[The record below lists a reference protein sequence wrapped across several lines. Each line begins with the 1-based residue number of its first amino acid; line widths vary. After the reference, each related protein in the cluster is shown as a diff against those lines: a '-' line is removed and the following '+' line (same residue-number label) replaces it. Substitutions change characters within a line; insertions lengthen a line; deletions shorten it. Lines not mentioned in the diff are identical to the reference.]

1 MKTKIVFWVENKPY
15 QTFSYIYAGMKKAF
29 ERLGCEVYW
38 FSDQS
43 FPFQSEFDYSNC
55 VFFVDNQGPLDHNVP
70 IIDSGIYFAYDKFT
84 NVNKYLD
91 KVRCLVNY
99 RVAEFKK
106 PIPDDD
112 RYVEIEKGVT
122 FDTQAPEPYNVVYF
136 SWATNLMPEE
146 IDLDWVNKE
155 RNNEYN
161 FVGTIHAPRPN
172 AEPLHQQFIEI
183 VKNKGIPF
191 NHYDP
196 NVNPATDEEHV
207 GILQRSMF
215 VPDFRPQEQKDN
227 WYLPCRVLKA
237 ISYGCL
243 AVSDAPYLKYF
254 IDDSVLTSENAQEIF
269 DLGMENQNNKELIL
283 HQMEIVKRDHTYL
296 NRCRGILKIVD
307 QVRGQ

>member
-1 MKTKIVFWVENKPY
+1 MKNKIVFWVENKPN

-29 ERLGCEVYW
+29 ERLGCEVHW

-43 FPFQSEFDYSNC
+43 FPSQSEFDYSNC
-55 VFFVDNQGPLDHNVP
+55 IFFVDNQGPLDHNVP
-70 IIDSGIYFAYDKFT
+70 IVNTGIYFAYDKFT

-122 FDTQAPEPYNVVYF
+122 FDTQAPESYNVVYF

-172 AEPLHQQFIEI
+172 VEPLHQQFIEI
-183 VKNKGIPF
+183 VKNKGILF
-191 NHYDP
+191 NHYNP

-227 WYLPCRVLKA
+227 WYLPCRILKA

-243 AVSDAPYLKYF
+243 TVSDAPYLKNF
-254 IDDSVLTSENAQEIF
+254 IDDSILTSENAQEIF
-269 DLGMENQNNKELIL
+269 DLGVENQNNKELIL
-283 HQMEIVKRDHTYL
+283 HQMEIIKRDHTYL
-296 NRCRGILKIVD
+296 NRCRGILKIVEK
-307 QVRGQ
+307 VRD

>member
-1 MKTKIVFWVENKPY
+1 MKNKIVFWVENKPN
-15 QTFSYIYAGMKKAF
+15 QTFSYIYAGMKKSF
-29 ERLGCEVYW
+29 ERLGCEVHW

-43 FPFQSEFDYSNC
+43 FPSQSEFDYSNC
-55 VFFVDNQGPLDHNVP
+55 IFFVDNQGPLDHNVP
-70 IIDSGIYFAYDKFT
+70 IVNTGIYFAYDKFT

-91 KVRCLVNY
+91 KVRCLINY

-122 FDTQAPEPYNVVYF
+122 FDTQSPEPYNVVYF

-161 FVGTIHAPRPN
+161 FVGTIHAPRLN
-172 AEPLHQQFIEI
+172 VEPLHQQFIEI
-183 VKNKGIPF
+183 VKNKGISF

-196 NVNPATDEEHV
+196 NVNPATDEDHV
-207 GILQRSMF
+207 GILQKSMF
-215 VPDFRPQEQKDN
+215 VPDFRPQEQKNN
-227 WYLPCRVLKA
+227 WYVPCRVLKA

-243 AVSDAPYLKYF
+243 AVSDAPYLKNF
-254 IDDSVLTSENAQEIF
+254 IDGSILTSENAQEIF
-269 DLGMENQNNKELIL
+269 DLGAENQNNKELIL
-283 HQMEIVKRDHTYL
+283 HQMEIIKKDHTYL
-296 NRCRGILKIVD
+296 NRCRGILKIVEQARD
-307 QVRGQ
+307 Q

>member
-1 MKTKIVFWVENKPY
+1 MKRKIIFWVENKPY
-15 QTFSYIYAGMKKAF
+15 QTFSYIYIGMRKAF
-29 ERLGCEVYW
+29 EKFGYKTYW
-38 FSDQS
+38 FSDEFSPSQT
-43 FPFQSEFDYSNC
+43 EFDYSNS
-55 VFFVDNQGPLDHNVP
+55 VFFIDNQGPLDWNVP

-91 KVRCLVNY
+91 KVKCLINY

-112 RYVEIEKGVT
+112 RYVEIEKGVV
-122 FDTQAPEPYNVVYF
+122 FDTQATEPYNVVYI

-146 IDLDWVNKE
+146 IDFDWVNKE

-161 FVGTIHAPRPN
+161 FVGTIHAPRLN

-196 NVNPATDEEHV
+196 NVNPATDKDHIS
-207 GILQRSMF
+207 ILQKSMF
-215 VPDFRPQEQKDN
+215 VPDFRPQEQKEN
-227 WYLPCRVLKA
+227 WYVPCRILKA

-243 AVSDAPYLKYF
+243 AVSDSPYLKHF
-254 IDDSVLTSENAQEIF
+254 IDDSILTSENSQEIF
-269 DLGMENQNNKELIL
+269 DIGIKNQNNKELIL
-283 HQMEIVKRDHTYL
+283 HQMEIIKKEHTYL
-296 NRCRGILKIVD
+296 NRVKGIIKIIEKII
-307 QVRGQ
+307 

>member
-1 MKTKIVFWVENKPY
+1 MKNKIVFWVENKPC
-15 QTFSYIYAGMKKAF
+15 QTFSYIYVGMKKAF

-43 FPFQSEFDYSNC
+43 FPLQSEFDYSDC
-55 VFFVDNQGPLDHNVP
+55 IFFVDNQGPLDHNVP
-70 IIDSGIYFAYDKFT
+70 VIGSGIYFAYDKFT
-84 NVNKYLD
+84 NVDKYLD

-122 FDTQAPEPYNVVYF
+122 FDTQAPESYNVVYF

-183 VKNKGIPF
+183 VKNKGISF

-196 NVNPATDEEHV
+196 NVNPATDEDHV
-207 GILQRSMF
+207 GILQKSMF
-215 VPDFRPQEQKDN
+215 VPDFRPQEQKGN

-243 AVSDAPYLKYF
+243 AVSDAPYLKNF
-254 IDDSVLTSENAQEIF
+254 IDDSILTSENAQEIF
-269 DLGMENQNNKELIL
+269 DLGVENQNNKELIL
-283 HQMEIVKRDHTYL
+283 HQMEIIKRDHTYL
-296 NRCRGILKIVD
+296 NRCRGILKIVE
-307 QVRGQ
+307 QVRD

>member
-1 MKTKIVFWVENKPY
+1 MKNKIVFWVENKPN

-29 ERLGCEVYW
+29 EKLGCETYW

-43 FPFQSEFDYSNC
+43 FPSQSEFDYSNC
-55 VFFVDNQGPLDHNVP
+55 IFFVDNQGPLDYNVP
-70 IIDSGIYFAYDKFT
+70 IVNTGIYFAYDKFT
-84 NVNKYLD
+84 NVTKYLD

-106 PIPDDD
+106 PIPNDD

-122 FDTQAPEPYNVVYF
+122 FDTQAPEFYNVVYL

-146 IDLDWVNKE
+146 IDLDWANKE

-183 VKNKGIPF
+183 VKNKGIQF
-191 NHYDP
+191 NHYNP
-196 NVNPATDEEHV
+196 NINPATDEDHV
-207 GILQRSMF
+207 SILQRSMF

-243 AVSDAPYLKYF
+243 TVSDAPYLKNF
-254 IDDSVLTSENAQEIF
+254 IDDSILTSENAQEIF

-283 HQMEIVKRDHTYL
+283 HQMEIVKKDHTYL
-296 NRCRGILKIVD
+296 NRCKGILKIVE
-307 QVRGQ
+307 QIRCQ

>member
-1 MKTKIVFWVENKPY
+1 MKNKIVFWVENKPN

-29 ERLGCEVYW
+29 ERLGCEVHW

-43 FPFQSEFDYSNC
+43 FPSQSEFDYSNC
-55 VFFVDNQGPLDHNVP
+55 IFFVDNQGPLDYNVP
-70 IIDSGIYFAYDKFT
+70 IVNTGIYFAYDKFT

-106 PIPDDD
+106 PILDDD
-112 RYVEIEKGVT
+112 RYVEVEKGVI
-122 FDTQAPEPYNVVYF
+122 FDTQASEPYNVVYF

-183 VKNKGIPF
+183 VKNKGISF
-191 NHYDP
+191 NHYNP

-227 WYLPCRVLKA
+227 WYLPCRILKA

-243 AVSDAPYLKYF
+243 TVSDAPYLKNF
-254 IDDSVLTSENAQEIF
+254 IDDSILTSENAQEIF
-269 DLGMENQNNKELIL
+269 DLGIENQNNKELIL

-296 NRCRGILKIVD
+296 NRCRGILKIVE
-307 QVRGQ
+307 QVRG

>member
-1 MKTKIVFWVENKPY
+1 
-15 QTFSYIYAGMKKAF
+15 MKKAF
-29 ERLGCEVYW
+29 ERLGCEIHW

-43 FPFQSEFDYSNC
+43 FPSQSEFDYSNC
-55 VFFVDNQGPLDHNVP
+55 IFFVDNQGPLDHNVP
-70 IIDSGIYFAYDKFT
+70 IVDTGIYFAYDKFT
-84 NVNKYLD
+84 NVNKYLN

-106 PIPDDD
+106 TIPDDD

-122 FDTQAPEPYNVVYF
+122 FDTQASEPYNVVYF

-172 AEPLHQQFIEI
+172 VEPLHQQFIEI
-183 VKNKGIPF
+183 VKNKGILF
-191 NHYDP
+191 NHYNP

-227 WYLPCRVLKA
+227 WYLPCRILKA

-243 AVSDAPYLKYF
+243 TVSDAPYLKNF
-254 IDDSVLTSENAQEIF
+254 IDDSILTSENAQEIF
-269 DLGMENQNNKELIL
+269 DLGVKNQNNKELIL

-307 QVRGQ
+307 QVRSQ

>member
-1 MKTKIVFWVENKPY
+1 MKNKIVFWVENKPN

-29 ERLGCEVYW
+29 ERLGCEIHW

-43 FPFQSEFDYSNC
+43 FPSQSEFDYSNC
-55 VFFVDNQGPLDHNVP
+55 IFFVDNQGPLDHNVP
-70 IIDSGIYFAYDKFT
+70 IVDTGIYFAYDKFT
-84 NVNKYLD
+84 NVNKYLN

-106 PIPDDD
+106 TIPDDD

-122 FDTQAPEPYNVVYF
+122 FDTQASEPYNVVYF

-183 VKNKGIPF
+183 VKNKGISF

-196 NVNPATDEEHV
+196 NVNPATDEDHV
-207 GILQRSMF
+207 GILQKSMF
-215 VPDFRPQEQKDN
+215 VPDFRPQEQKGN

-243 AVSDAPYLKYF
+243 AVSDAPYLKNF
-254 IDDSVLTSENAQEIF
+254 IDDSILTSENAQEIF
-269 DLGMENQNNKELIL
+269 DLGVENQNNKELIL
-283 HQMEIVKRDHTYL
+283 HQMEIIKRDHTYL
-296 NRCRGILKIVD
+296 NRCRGILKIVEK
-307 QVRGQ
+307 VRD

>member
-1 MKTKIVFWVENKPY
+1 MKNKIVFWVENKPN

-29 ERLGCEVYW
+29 ERLGCEVHW

-43 FPFQSEFDYSNC
+43 FPLQSEFDYSDC
-55 VFFVDNQGPLDHNVP
+55 IFFVDNQGPLDHNVP
-70 IIDSGIYFAYDKFT
+70 IIGSGIYFAYDKFT
-84 NVNKYLD
+84 NVDKYLD

-122 FDTQAPEPYNVVYF
+122 FDTQAPESYNVVYF

-172 AEPLHQQFIEI
+172 VEPLHQQFIEI
-183 VKNKGIPF
+183 VKNKGISF

-196 NVNPATDEEHV
+196 NVNPATDEDHV
-207 GILQRSMF
+207 GILQKSMF
-215 VPDFRPQEQKDN
+215 VPDFRPQEQKGN

-243 AVSDAPYLKYF
+243 AVSDAPYLKNF
-254 IDDSVLTSENAQEIF
+254 IDDSILTSENAQEIF
-269 DLGMENQNNKELIL
+269 DLGVENQNNKELIL
-283 HQMEIVKRDHTYL
+283 HQMEIIKRDHTYL
-296 NRCRGILKIVD
+296 NRCRGILKIVEK
-307 QVRGQ
+307 VRD

>member
-1 MKTKIVFWVENKPY
+1 MKNKIVFWVENKPC

-43 FPFQSEFDYSNC
+43 FPSQSEFDYSDC
-55 VFFVDNQGPLDHNVP
+55 IFFVDNQGPLDHNVP
-70 IIDSGIYFAYDKFT
+70 IIGSGIYFAYDKFT
-84 NVNKYLD
+84 NVDKYLD

-106 PIPDDD
+106 SIPDDD

-122 FDTQAPEPYNVVYF
+122 FDTQATEPYNVVYF
-136 SWATNLMPEE
+136 SWATNLLPDE
-146 IDLDWVNKE
+146 IDFNWANKQ

-183 VKNKGIPF
+183 VKSKGILF
-191 NHYDP
+191 NHYNP
-196 NVNPATDEEHV
+196 NINPATDQEHV
-207 GILQRSMF
+207 RILQESMF

-227 WYLPCRVLKA
+227 WYVSCRVLKA

-243 AVSDAPYLKYF
+243 TVSDSSYLKHF
-254 IDDSVLTSENAQEIF
+254 IDDSLLVSEDAQEIF
-269 DLGMENQNNKELIL
+269 DLGMKNQYNKDLIV
-283 HQMEIVKRDHTYL
+283 HQMEIIKKDHTYL
-296 NRCRGILKIVD
+296 NRCKGILKIVENIK
-307 QVRGQ
+307 

>member
-1 MKTKIVFWVENKPY
+1 MKNKIVFWVENKPN

-29 ERLGCEVYW
+29 ERLGCEIHW

-43 FPFQSEFDYSNC
+43 FPSQSEFDYSNC
-55 VFFVDNQGPLDHNVP
+55 IFFVDNQGPLDHNVP
-70 IIDSGIYFAYDKFT
+70 IVDTGIYFAYDKFT
-84 NVNKYLD
+84 NVNKYLN

-106 PIPDDD
+106 TIPDDD

-122 FDTQAPEPYNVVYF
+122 FDTQASEPYNVVYF

-172 AEPLHQQFIEI
+172 VEPLHQQFIEI
-183 VKNKGIPF
+183 VKNKGISF

-196 NVNPATDEEHV
+196 NVNPATDEDHV
-207 GILQRSMF
+207 GILQKSMF
-215 VPDFRPQEQKDN
+215 VPDFRPQEQKGN

-243 AVSDAPYLKYF
+243 AVSDAPYLKNF
-254 IDDSVLTSENAQEIF
+254 IDDSILTSENAQEIF
-269 DLGMENQNNKELIL
+269 DLGVENQNNKELIL
-283 HQMEIVKRDHTYL
+283 HQMEIIKRDHTYL
-296 NRCRGILKIVD
+296 NRCRGILKIVEK
-307 QVRGQ
+307 VRD

>member
-1 MKTKIVFWVENKPY
+1 
-15 QTFSYIYAGMKKAF
+15 
-29 ERLGCEVYW
+29 
-38 FSDQS
+38 
-43 FPFQSEFDYSNC
+43 
-55 VFFVDNQGPLDHNVP
+55 
-70 IIDSGIYFAYDKFT
+70 
-84 NVNKYLD
+84 
-91 KVRCLVNY
+91 LVNY

-122 FDTQAPEPYNVVYF
+122 FDTQAPESYNVVYF

-183 VKNKGIPF
+183 IKNKDISF
-191 NHYDP
+191 NHYNP
-196 NVNPATDEEHV
+196 NINPATDEDHV
-207 GILQRSMF
+207 SILQRSMF

-243 AVSDAPYLKYF
+243 AVSDAPYLKNF
-254 IDDSVLTSENAQEIF
+254 IDDSILTSENAQEIF
-269 DLGMENQNNKELIL
+269 DLGAENQNNKELIL
-283 HQMEIVKRDHTYL
+283 HQMEIIKRDHTYL
-296 NRCRGILKIVD
+296 NRCRGILKIVE
-307 QVRGQ
+307 QVRDQ

>member
-1 MKTKIVFWVENKPY
+1 MKNKIVFWVENKPN

-29 ERLGCEVYW
+29 ERLGCEIHW

-43 FPFQSEFDYSNC
+43 FPSQSEFDYSNC
-55 VFFVDNQGPLDHNVP
+55 IFFVDNQGPLDHNVP
-70 IIDSGIYFAYDKFT
+70 IVDTGIYFAYDKFT
-84 NVNKYLD
+84 NVNKYLN

-106 PIPDDD
+106 TIPDDD

-122 FDTQAPEPYNVVYF
+122 FDTQASEPYNVVYF

-172 AEPLHQQFIEI
+172 VEPLHQQYIEI
-183 VKNKGIPF
+183 VKNKGILF
-191 NHYDP
+191 NHYNP

-227 WYLPCRVLKA
+227 WYLPCRILKA

-243 AVSDAPYLKYF
+243 TVSDAPYLKNF
-254 IDDSVLTSENAQEIF
+254 IDDSILTSENAQEIF
-269 DLGMENQNNKELIL
+269 DLGVENQNNKELIL
-283 HQMEIVKRDHTYL
+283 HQMEIIKRDHTYL
-296 NRCRGILKIVD
+296 NRCRGILKIVEK
-307 QVRGQ
+307 VRD

>member
-1 MKTKIVFWVENKPY
+1 
-15 QTFSYIYAGMKKAF
+15 MKKAF

-43 FPFQSEFDYSNC
+43 FPSQSEFDYSDC
-55 VFFVDNQGPLDHNVP
+55 IFFVDNQGPLDHNVP
-70 IIDSGIYFAYDKFT
+70 IVSSGIYFAYDKFT

-91 KVRCLVNY
+91 KVKCLVNY

-122 FDTQAPEPYNVVYF
+122 FDTQASEPYNVVYF

-161 FVGTIHAPRPN
+161 FVGTIHTPRPN

-183 VKNKGIPF
+183 VKNKNIPF

-196 NVNPATDEEHV
+196 NTNPATDKEHV
-207 GILQRSMF
+207 SVLQKSMF

-227 WYLPCRVLKA
+227 WYVPCRVLKA

-254 IDDSVLTSENAQEIF
+254 IDDSILTSENAQEIF
-269 DLGMENQNNKELIL
+269 NLGIENQNNKELIL

-296 NRCRGILKIVD
+296 TRCKGILKIVE
-307 QVRGQ
+307 QVRDK

>member
-1 MKTKIVFWVENKPY
+1 
-15 QTFSYIYAGMKKAF
+15 MKKAF

-43 FPFQSEFDYSNC
+43 FPSQSEFDYSNC
-55 VFFVDNQGPLDHNVP
+55 IFFVDNQGPLDHNVP
-70 IIDSGIYFAYDKFT
+70 IVDTGIYFAYDKFT
-84 NVNKYLD
+84 NVNKYLN

-106 PIPDDD
+106 TIPDDD

-122 FDTQAPEPYNVVYF
+122 FDTQASEPYNVVYF

-172 AEPLHQQFIEI
+172 VEPLHQQFIEI
-183 VKNKGIPF
+183 VKNKGILF
-191 NHYDP
+191 NHYNP

-227 WYLPCRVLKA
+227 WYLPCRILKA

-243 AVSDAPYLKYF
+243 TVSDAPYLKNF
-254 IDDSVLTSENAQEIF
+254 IDDSILTSENAQEIF
-269 DLGMENQNNKELIL
+269 DLGVENQNNKELIL
-283 HQMEIVKRDHTYL
+283 HQMEIIKRDHTYL

-307 QVRGQ
+307 QVRSQ

>member
-1 MKTKIVFWVENKPY
+1 
-15 QTFSYIYAGMKKAF
+15 MKKAF
-29 ERLGCEVYW
+29 ERLGCEIHW

-43 FPFQSEFDYSNC
+43 FPSQSEFDYSNC
-55 VFFVDNQGPLDHNVP
+55 IFFVDNQGPLDHNVP
-70 IIDSGIYFAYDKFT
+70 IVDTGIYFAYDKFT
-84 NVNKYLD
+84 NVNKYLN

-106 PIPDDD
+106 TIPDDD

-122 FDTQAPEPYNVVYF
+122 FDTQASEPYNVVYF

-172 AEPLHQQFIEI
+172 VEPLHQQFIEI
-183 VKNKGIPF
+183 VKNKGISF
-191 NHYDP
+191 NHYNP

-227 WYLPCRVLKA
+227 WYLPCRILKA

-243 AVSDAPYLKYF
+243 TVSDAPYLKNF
-254 IDDSVLTSENAQEIF
+254 IDDSILTSENAQEIF
-269 DLGMENQNNKELIL
+269 DLGVKNQNNKELIL

-296 NRCRGILKIVD
+296 NRCRGILKIVEK
-307 QVRGQ
+307 VRD

>member
-1 MKTKIVFWVENKPY
+1 
-15 QTFSYIYAGMKKAF
+15 MKKAF

-43 FPFQSEFDYSNC
+43 FPSQSEFDYSDC
-55 VFFVDNQGPLDHNVP
+55 IFFVDNQGPLDHNVP
-70 IIDSGIYFAYDKFT
+70 IVSSGIYFAYDKFT

-91 KVRCLVNY
+91 KVKCLVNY

-122 FDTQAPEPYNVVYF
+122 FDTQASEPYNVVYF

-161 FVGTIHAPRPN
+161 FVGTIHTPRPN

-183 VKNKGIPF
+183 VKNKNIPF

-196 NVNPATDEEHV
+196 NTNPATDKEHV
-207 GILQRSMF
+207 SILQKSMF

-227 WYLPCRVLKA
+227 WYVPCRVLKA

-254 IDDSVLTSENAQEIF
+254 IDDSILTSENAQEIF
-269 DLGMENQNNKELIL
+269 NLGIENQNNKELIL

-296 NRCRGILKIVD
+296 TRCKGILKIVE
-307 QVRGQ
+307 QVRDK

>member
-1 MKTKIVFWVENKPY
+1 
-15 QTFSYIYAGMKKAF
+15 MKKAF
-29 ERLGCEVYW
+29 ERLGCEVHW

-43 FPFQSEFDYSNC
+43 FPSQSEFDYSNC
-55 VFFVDNQGPLDHNVP
+55 IFFVDNQGPLDHNVP
-70 IIDSGIYFAYDKFT
+70 IVDTGIYFAYDKFT
-84 NVNKYLD
+84 NVNKYLN

-106 PIPDDD
+106 TIPDDD

-122 FDTQAPEPYNVVYF
+122 FDTQASEPYNVVYF

-183 VKNKGIPF
+183 VKNKGISF

-196 NVNPATDEEHV
+196 NVNPATDEDHV
-207 GILQRSMF
+207 GILQKSMF
-215 VPDFRPQEQKDN
+215 VPDFRPQEQKGN

-243 AVSDAPYLKYF
+243 AVSDAPYLKNF
-254 IDDSVLTSENAQEIF
+254 IDDSILTSENAQEIF
-269 DLGMENQNNKELIL
+269 DIGVENQNNKELIL
-283 HQMEIVKRDHTYL
+283 HQMEIIKRDHTYL
-296 NRCRGILKIVD
+296 NRCRGILKIVE
-307 QVRGQ
+307 QVRDQ

>member
-1 MKTKIVFWVENKPY
+1 MKNKIVFWVENKPN

-29 ERLGCEVYW
+29 ERLGCEVHW

-43 FPFQSEFDYSNC
+43 FPSQSEFDYSNC
-55 VFFVDNQGPLDHNVP
+55 IFFVDNQGPLDHNVP
-70 IIDSGIYFAYDKFT
+70 IVNTGIYFAYDKFT

-106 PIPDDD
+106 PILDDD
-112 RYVEIEKGVT
+112 RYVEVEKGVI
-122 FDTQAPEPYNVVYF
+122 FDTQASEPYNVVYF

-172 AEPLHQQFIEI
+172 VEPLHQQFIEI
-183 VKNKGIPF
+183 VKNKGISF
-191 NHYDP
+191 NHYNP

-243 AVSDAPYLKYF
+243 AVSDAPYLKNF
-254 IDDSVLTSENAQEIF
+254 IDDSILTSENAQEIF
-269 DLGMENQNNKELIL
+269 DLGMKNKNNKELIL

-296 NRCRGILKIVD
+296 NRCRGILKIVE

>member
-1 MKTKIVFWVENKPY
+1 MKNKIVFWVENKPN

-29 ERLGCEVYW
+29 ERLGCEIHW

-43 FPFQSEFDYSNC
+43 FPSQSEFDYSNC
-55 VFFVDNQGPLDHNVP
+55 IFFVDNQGPLDHNVP
-70 IIDSGIYFAYDKFT
+70 IVDTGIYFAYDKFT
-84 NVNKYLD
+84 NVNKYLN

-106 PIPDDD
+106 TIPDDD

-122 FDTQAPEPYNVVYF
+122 FDTQASEPYNVVYF

-172 AEPLHQQFIEI
+172 VEPLHQQFIEI
-183 VKNKGIPF
+183 VKNKGILF
-191 NHYDP
+191 NHYNP

-227 WYLPCRVLKA
+227 WYLPCRILKA

-243 AVSDAPYLKYF
+243 TVSDAPYLKNF
-254 IDDSVLTSENAQEIF
+254 IDDSILTSENAQEIF
-269 DLGMENQNNKELIL
+269 DLGVENQNNKELIL
-283 HQMEIVKRDHTYL
+283 HQMEIIKRDHTYL
-296 NRCRGILKIVD
+296 NRCRGILKIVE
-307 QVRGQ
+307 QVRDQ

>member
-1 MKTKIVFWVENKPY
+1 
-15 QTFSYIYAGMKKAF
+15 MKKAF

-38 FSDQS
+38 FSDQF
-43 FPFQSEFDYSNC
+43 FPSQSEFDYSNC
-55 VFFVDNQGPLDHNVP
+55 IFFVDNQGPLDHNVP
-70 IIDSGIYFAYDKFT
+70 IVDTGIYFAYDKFT
-84 NVNKYLD
+84 NVNKYLN

-106 PIPDDD
+106 PISDDD
-112 RYVEIEKGVT
+112 RYVEIEKGVI
-122 FDTQAPEPYNVVYF
+122 FDTQASEPYNVVYF

-172 AEPLHQQFIEI
+172 VEPLHQQFIEI
-183 VKNKGIPF
+183 VKNKGILF
-191 NHYDP
+191 NHYNP

-243 AVSDAPYLKYF
+243 AVSDAPYLKNF
-254 IDDSVLTSENAQEIF
+254 IDDSILTSENAQEIF
-269 DLGMENQNNKELIL
+269 DLGIKNQNNKELIL
-283 HQMEIVKRDHTYL
+283 HQMEIVKRDHTYM
-296 NRCRGILKIVD
+296 NRCRGILKIVE

>member
-1 MKTKIVFWVENKPY
+1 MKNKIVFWVENKPN

-29 ERLGCEVYW
+29 ERLGCEIHW

-43 FPFQSEFDYSNC
+43 FPSQSEFDYSNC
-55 VFFVDNQGPLDHNVP
+55 IFFVDNQGPLDHNVP
-70 IIDSGIYFAYDKFT
+70 IVDTGIYFAYDKFT
-84 NVNKYLD
+84 NVNKYLN

-106 PIPDDD
+106 TIPDDD

-122 FDTQAPEPYNVVYF
+122 FDTQASEPYNVVYF

-172 AEPLHQQFIEI
+172 VEPLHQQFIEI
-183 VKNKGIPF
+183 VKNKGILF
-191 NHYDP
+191 NHYNP

-227 WYLPCRVLKA
+227 WYLPCRILKA

-243 AVSDAPYLKYF
+243 TVSDAPYLKNF
-254 IDDSVLTSENAQEIF
+254 IDDSILTSENAQEIF
-269 DLGMENQNNKELIL
+269 DLGVKNQNNKELIL

-307 QVRGQ
+307 QVRSQ

>member
-1 MKTKIVFWVENKPY
+1 MKNKIVFWVENKPN

-29 ERLGCEVYW
+29 ERLGCEIHW

-43 FPFQSEFDYSNC
+43 FPSQSEFDYSNC
-55 VFFVDNQGPLDHNVP
+55 IFFVDNQGPLDHNVP
-70 IIDSGIYFAYDKFT
+70 IVDTGIYFAYDKFT
-84 NVNKYLD
+84 NVNKYLN

-106 PIPDDD
+106 TIPDDD

-122 FDTQAPEPYNVVYF
+122 FDTQASEPYNVVYF

-172 AEPLHQQFIEI
+172 VEPLHQQFIEI
-183 VKNKGIPF
+183 VKNKGILF
-191 NHYDP
+191 NHYNP

-227 WYLPCRVLKA
+227 WYLPCRILKA

-243 AVSDAPYLKYF
+243 TVSDAPYLKNF
-254 IDDSVLTSENAQEIF
+254 IDDSILTSENAQEIF
-269 DLGMENQNNKELIL
+269 DLGVENQNNKELIL
-283 HQMEIVKRDHTYL
+283 HQMEIIKRDHTYL

-307 QVRGQ
+307 QVRSQ